1 MPSIDSLIN
10 VYRMKSGSDAIN
22 ILGSRIDKL
31 TKQIADASTDD
42 FTRGKLKEAVAD
54 LIKKQQASEKYLEKY
69 NKAAANWDNKSGLEK
84 ALQNAAS

>member
-22 ILGSRIDKL
+22 ILSSQIDKL

-42 FTRGKLKEAVAD
+42 TTRDNLKKTVAD

-69 NKAAANWDNKSGLEK
+69 NKAAAD
-84 ALQNAAS
+84 

>member
-10 VYRMKSGSDAIN
+10 VYKMKSGSDAIN

-42 FTRGKLKEAVAD
+42 FTRGKLKETVAD

-69 NKAAANWDNKSGLEK
+69 NKAAANWDNKSGLER
-84 ALQNAAS
+84 ALKNAAS